1 MKRTRETIFYQHPQE
16 RWDLS
21 GCNTFDGEDRS
32 EAERRANNQK
42 IQREWL
48 QQQMEEKK
56 QKQAR
61 EKEMDK

>member
-1 MKRTRETIFYQHPQE
+1 MKRTRETIFYEHPKE

-32 EAERRANNQK
+32 EAQRKAANAK

-56 QKQAR
+56 ARQAR
-61 EKEMDK
+61 EKEMDA